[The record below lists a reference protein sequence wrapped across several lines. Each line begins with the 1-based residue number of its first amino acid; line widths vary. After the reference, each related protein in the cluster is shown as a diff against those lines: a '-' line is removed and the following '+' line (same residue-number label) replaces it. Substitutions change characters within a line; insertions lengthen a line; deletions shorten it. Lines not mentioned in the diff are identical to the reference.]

1 MCSEILQRDIFLP
14 KVGGGRSEQRQYLNS
29 NLNKRAELP
38 EQEMSERAF
47 GVAVRTLPA
56 RHRESGEGL
65 AG

>member
-1 MCSEILQRDIFLP
+1 MGSETLQRDLFLP

-29 NLNKRAELP
+29 NLNKRVELP

-47 GVAVRTLPA
+47 DVAVRTLPA
-56 RHRESGEGL
+56 RNRAPGEGL